1 MITLTN
7 DRRHGVHIYDNG
19 SLRVIVYKVG
29 TTWTCRAGT
38 RLIGMTAPE
47 TEALVTFIRRK
58 DAEIYALGYLRD

>member
-38 RLIGMTAPE
+38 KLIGMTAPKTDALE
-47 TEALVTFIRRK
+47 TFTRRK
-58 DAEIYALGYLRD
+58 DAENYALSYLRD